1 MCLDKKKFS
10 ECQYSW
16 EDWTGIL
23 TIHQVPTWEERPY
36 SIPTAK
42 LTLPDHFLRGNTEN
56 IPLYSQLQ
64 SHTKE
69 FISLKKYLW
78 PTKNYSSS
86 DLICKP
92 NNLRM
97 KSMTKRIIW
106 KLLWR
111 QTNTV
116 HAMNSSHSLF
126 TVRPFIHFCYSTMRY
141 MTRVWRSSA
150 DVGKQSCN
158 NSFIISWSGFF
169 SGSEK
174 FIRNKCYVW

>member
-1 MCLDKKKFS
+1 MCWDKKKFS
-10 ECQYSW
+10 VCQYSW

-23 TIHQVPTWEERPY
+23 TIHQVPTWEERTY

-42 LTLPDHFLRGNTEN
+42 LTLPGHFLRGNTEN

-92 NNLRM
+92 NTLRM
-97 KSMTKRIIW
+97 KSMTKRIICE
-106 KLLWR
+106 LLWR

-116 HAMNSSHSLF
+116 HAMNSSDSLF
-126 TVRPFIHFCYSTMRY
+126 TVRPFIHFCYSTKGVTWHVPDAAAL
-141 MTRVWRSSA
+141 TRGNRVATIVSLSAGAGSSA
-150 DVGKQSCN
+150 VQKSL
-158 NSFIISWSGFF
+158 
-169 SGSEK
+169 
-174 FIRNKCYVW
+174 